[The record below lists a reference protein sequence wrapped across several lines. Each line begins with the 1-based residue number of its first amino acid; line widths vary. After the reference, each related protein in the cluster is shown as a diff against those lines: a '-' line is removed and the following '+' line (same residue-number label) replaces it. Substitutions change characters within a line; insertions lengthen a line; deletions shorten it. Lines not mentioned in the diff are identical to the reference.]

1 MKHLFVPYEIAL
13 ILKEKSFDENCFAW
27 YHCPTTYENEELN
40 KYTLKIDRPPLNL
53 FKNGGG
59 TLLIAPLYQQV
70 IDWFREK
77 HKLNIVFTQSKHN
90 GCWLYTIEGLD
101 GTIIDDGKNYHDLYR
116 SYPIARIKAIEE
128 TLKLI

>member
-77 HKLNIVFTQSKHN
+77 HNMNISITKDAFCDWYGSYEKNRNWYELSQSLKYYDCYN
-90 GCWLYTIEGLD
+90 
-101 GTIIDDGKNYHDLYR
+101 
-116 SYPIARIKAIEE
+116 KAIEQA
-128 TLKLI
+128 LKLI